1 VTAELTRWLLTIGL
15 AGVGSALLTVVA
27 IAYAHRRAM
36 LDLPGG
42 RRSHAAPTPRGGGVG
57 IVVVML
63 VFAAWLVFDGSL
75 AQRSGIAFG
84 VGLALVA
91 AIGWIDDHRPLSALL
106 RLAVH
111 LVASTIFV
119 WSLPRDA
126 ATELSM
132 SIAFLQVMLLATAI
146 NFWNFM
152 DGINGLIATQSAAVA
167 LCAMLL
173 FGAAGEPAWTVL
185 AAILLG
191 ACLGFLPFNFPRARI
206 FLGDV
211 GSGGLGF
218 ACGALLLQAQASGAV
233 DALGAA
239 LVASVL
245 LLDAGFTLAN
255 RMLRGRRWY
264 NPHREHLYQWLVR
277 RGRSH
282 TVVTSL
288 YLFWTL
294 LVVMPVLWLMRS
306 NPAWSVWLA
315 AGVFASGAAIWFGT
329 KRSLARRRPR
339 GVSA

>member
-1 VTAELTRWLLTIGL
+1 MTAELTRWLLTIGL
-15 AGVGSALLTVVA
+15 AGVGSALLTIAA

-42 RRSHAAPTPRGGGVG
+42 RRSHGAPTPRGGGVG

-63 VFAAWLVFDGSL
+63 VSTGWLVWDGSL
-75 AQRSGIAFG
+75 AQGSGIPFG

-91 AIGWIDDHRPLSALL
+91 TIGWIDDHRPLSALL

-111 LVASTIFV
+111 LAASTIFV
-119 WSLPRDA
+119 WSLPRHGA
-126 ATELSM
+126 MELSVP
-132 SIAFLQVMLLATAI
+132 IAFLQVMLLATAI

-173 FGAAGEPAWTVL
+173 FGVAGAPEWSLL
-185 AAILLG
+185 AAVLLG
-191 ACLGFLPFNFPRARI
+191 ACLGFLPFNFPRAKI

-245 LLDAGFTLAN
+245 LLDAGLTLAN

-282 TVVTSL
+282 TFVTSL

-315 AGVFASGAAIWFGT
+315 AGVFASGAAVWLGA

-339 GVSA
+339 GASA